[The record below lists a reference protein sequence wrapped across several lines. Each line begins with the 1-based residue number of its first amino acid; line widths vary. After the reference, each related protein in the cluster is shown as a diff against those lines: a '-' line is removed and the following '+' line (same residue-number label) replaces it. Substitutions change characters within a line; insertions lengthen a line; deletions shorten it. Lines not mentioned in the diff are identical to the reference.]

1 MHEYIIP
8 RPRMDIMRSNFE
20 NECLHKGIA
29 GLFSL
34 GHSVWDIDR
43 ADEIYIED
51 RIQTWDYFGEEIL
64 GKT

>member
-8 RPRMDIMRSNFE
+8 RPRMDVMRSNFE

-51 RIQTWDYFGEEIL
+51 RI
-64 GKT
+64 